1 MLFPI
6 VIAGAVL
13 GLIFYLVGLFI
24 KGRPLQIIGLILG
37 VMFLLYVLRTAH
49 IVNI

>member
-6 VIAGAVL
+6 VIVGAIL
-13 GLIFYLVGLFI
+13 GFIFYVVGRFI
-24 KGRPLQIIGLILG
+24 KGRSLQIIGAILG